1 MYLIKFIIDILIVLF
16 LLRLLISP
24 NEAGFDPI
32 YRIIFRITD
41 PLLKPSK
48 YVTRNLFQGIILSI
62 VLLVILRG
70 FVYMTI
76 GKVSFLYVTSF
87 LTGFGISLLYLIQ
100 LLFQFYMVVL
110 IVSILSFRSLGM
122 SFSRMIQRSFL
133 PLNVTASWLRVPGRH
148 FYPFSFISLLV
159 VYAIL
164 SFVIYR
170 MMILPQPGFLSFSPL
185 HGLGEGLRLIFSLFP
200 GFFTLVIIA
209 GALLSWVSPD
219 PYNPI
224 VQAIYGISEPLLAP
238 FRRFSPNLGGL
249 DISPIFA
256 ILCFWVIGLIGQEIV
271 NSLMKMG

>member
-32 YRIIFRITD
+32 YRLIFRITD
-41 PLLKPSK
+41 PLLAPSK
-48 YVTRNLFQGIILSI
+48 YVTRNLLQGIMLS
-62 VLLVILRG
+62 VFLLIILRG
-70 FVYMTI
+70 LVYLTI
-76 GKVSFLYVTSF
+76 GKITF
-87 LTGFGISLLYLIQ
+87 LTGFGISLLDLIQ

-110 IVSILSFRSLGM
+110 IVSLLSYRSLVM

-133 PLNVTASWLRVPGRH
+133 PLNIIASWFKVPGRH
-148 FYPFSFISLLV
+148 FYPFSFISLLII
-159 VYAIL
+159 YSIL
-164 SFVIYR
+164 SFALHRTI
-170 MMILPQPGFLSFSPL
+170 IPQPGFHSFSPF
-185 HGLGEGLRLIFSLFP
+185 HGLGEGLLLIFSLFP

-256 ILCFWVIGLIGQEIV
+256 IICFWVIGLIGQEIV
-271 NSLMKMG
+271 NSLMKMA